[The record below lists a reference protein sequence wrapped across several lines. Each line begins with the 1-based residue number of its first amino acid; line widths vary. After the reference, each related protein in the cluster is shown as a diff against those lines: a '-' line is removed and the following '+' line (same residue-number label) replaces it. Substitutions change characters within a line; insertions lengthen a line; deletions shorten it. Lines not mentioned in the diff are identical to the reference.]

1 LSTGEPAARSSLNLG
16 SPLSISLPTAFE
28 QPGSWWR
35 GFWRWLVAILPKGL
49 YARSA
54 LIVIAPMVILQCVL
68 TYVFMERHWQLV
80 TNRLSTVLTQ
90 DIAAIIDLYHAE
102 PQDKARTA
110 LVRIAQERLKI
121 DIEFL
126 PLAPLPPALPKPFF
140 SIVDAA
146 LSNEIKRQIGR
157 PFWLDT
163 VGRSTFI
170 EIRIQLEDAILR
182 VVAYRSAAYA
192 SNSHIFLLWMV
203 GTSFVLIVVATAFL
217 RNQIKPILLLAG
229 AAEAFGKGRDPE
241 FRPRGAREVRQAG
254 YAFIEMR
261 RRIERAFE
269 QRTAML
275 NGVSHD
281 LRTILTRF
289 KLSLAMLEE
298 SDETQDLQ
306 RDVEEMQ
313 RMLEAYLAFARGAAG
328 ESAAEIDMHDFLDD
342 LRLAAERRGHDIKI
356 AFSGDP
362 IVAVRPDAFKR
373 CLSNLIS
380 NAQSHAK
387 HVSIEA
393 CRDERFLTIH
403 VDDDGPGIPPNR
415 REDVFR
421 PFVRLDESRN
431 QDLGGTG
438 LGLAIALD
446 IARSHGGDITLS
458 DSPLGGLRATVRVPV

>member
-1 LSTGEPAARSSLNLG
+1 M
-16 SPLSISLPTAFE
+16 SISLATAFD
-28 QPGSWWR
+28 QPRSWWR
-35 GFWRWLVAILPKGL
+35 GFWRRLAAILPKGL

-80 TNRLSTVLTQ
+80 TTRLSTVLTQ
-90 DIAAIIDLYHAE
+90 DIAALIDLYHAD
-102 PQDKARTA
+102 PQHKAREA

-121 DIEFL
+121 DVQFL

-140 SIVDAA
+140 EIVDVA

-170 EIRIQLEDAILR
+170 EIRIQLDDAIMR

-203 GTSFVLIVVATAFL
+203 GTSFVLIVLAIAFL

-229 AAEAFGKGRDPE
+229 AAEAFGKGRDPD

-254 YAFIEMR
+254 YAFIEMK

-269 QRTAML
+269 QRMAML

-289 KLSLAMLEE
+289 KLSLALLEE
-298 SDETQDLQ
+298 SDEAEDLKQDLEK
-306 RDVEEMQ
+306 DVDEMQ

-328 ESAAEIDMHDFLDD
+328 ESAAEIDMHDFLED
-342 LRLAAERRGHDIKI
+342 LRLDAERRGHELKVGF
-356 AFSGDP
+356 AGDP
-362 IVAVRPDAFKR
+362 IVAVKPDAFKR
-373 CLSNLIS
+373 CLSNLIG
-380 NAQSHAK
+380 NAESHAK
-387 HVSIEA
+387 HVTVDA

-403 VDDDGPGIPPNR
+403 VDDDGPGIPAER

-446 IARSHGGDITLS
+446 IARSHGGDISLT
-458 DSPLGGLRATVRVPV
+458 DSPMGGLRATVRAPV